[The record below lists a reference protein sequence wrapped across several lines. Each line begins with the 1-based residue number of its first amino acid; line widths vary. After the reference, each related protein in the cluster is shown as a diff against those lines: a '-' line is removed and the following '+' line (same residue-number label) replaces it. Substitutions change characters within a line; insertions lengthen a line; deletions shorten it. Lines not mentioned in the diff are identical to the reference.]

1 MQNIYDYVVIGGGL
15 AGLCTAHY
23 LSKNGGRRRVVLVAK
38 SEITDSNSYHAQGG
52 MAAVWSDEDTS
63 REHYEDT
70 MEAGAYLN
78 DPSAVSILTEEAPKR
93 IEELI
98 ELGMKFDTAGGK
110 ISLGLEGGHH
120 HHRILHAGGD
130 ATGEKVTSFM
140 IGIVKGDTNIDIL
153 DHHLFFDL
161 ITDDS
166 ASPRV
171 IGARTIDRDTHEEE
185 DFIARAVVLAT
196 GGYGALYAPTTNP
209 QSAKGD
215 GLIAAYRAG
224 ATLRD
229 LEFVQFHPT
238 ALSVEGVP
246 AFLISEAVRGEGA
259 YLLNRRGERFMLG
272 RHPLAELAPRDI
284 VAREIFNEMRQ
295 EGSSS
300 VRLSLGHLDPE
311 RIRKRFPTISEYLSS
326 IGIDMT
332 KEIPVAPAAHYAM
345 GGILADLYGRT
356 TLKGLYTVGE
366 AASTGVMGA
375 NRLASNSL
383 VECTVFSKRIAEA
396 VRRDDLPD
404 PVPTPRLSPR
414 VGFWPGG
421 ETDDD
426 LSDIDERLGSLMSRK
441 VGILR
446 SEGELREALSG
457 VSALRK
463 EIEHLHST
471 EAYMQRGRLDLAELV
486 IRSALAREES
496 RGSHYRTDYPETRPT
511 REAYH
516 TLLSKETN
524 LTHIPLL

>member
-1 MQNIYDYVVIGGGL
+1 MQNVYDYVVIGGGL

-23 LSKNGGRRRVVLVAK
+23 LSKSGGKVALVAK

-52 MAAVWSDEDTS
+52 MAAVWSDDDTS

-78 DPSAVSILTEEAPKR
+78 DPSAVTILTDEAPKR

-130 ATGEKVTSFM
+130 ATGQKVTSFM
-140 IGIVKGDTNIDIL
+140 IGIVRGDANIDIL

-161 ITDDS
+161 ITDDGTP
-166 ASPRV
+166 PRV
-171 IGARTIDRDTHEEE
+171 IGARTIDRDTNKEE
-185 DFIARAVVLAT
+185 DFVARAVVLAT

-215 GLIAAYRAG
+215 GIIAAYRAG

-238 ALSVEGVP
+238 ALSAAGAP

-259 YLLNRRGERFMLG
+259 YLLNRQGKRFMLG

-284 VAREIFNEMRQ
+284 VAREIFLEMQR

-300 VRLSLGHLDPE
+300 VRLSLRHLDPD
-311 RIRKRFPTISEYLSS
+311 RVRMRFPTISEYLSS

-332 KEIPVAPAAHYAM
+332 EEIPVAPAAHYAM

-396 VRRDDLPD
+396 VRSDELRE
-404 PVPTPRLSPR
+404 PVPVTPC
-414 VGFWPGG
+414 VTDFAPG
-421 ETDDD
+421 EPDDI
-426 LSDIDERLGSLMSRK
+426 SGVEERLGNLMSQK

-446 SEGELREALSG
+446 SERELKEALSD
-457 VSALRK
+457 VAALRK
-463 EIEHLHST
+463 ELENLRSAQ
-471 EAYMQRGRLDLAELV
+471 AYMQRGRLDLAELV
-486 IRSALAREES
+486 IRSALARDES
-496 RGSHYRTDYPETRPT
+496 RGSHYRTDFPEMRPLG
-511 REAYH
+511 EAYH
-516 TLLSKETN
+516 TLVSKDTD
-524 LTHIPLL
+524 LTHRPLL

>member
-23 LSKNGGRRRVVLVAK
+23 LSGSGGKVALVAK

-52 MAAVWSDEDTS
+52 MAAVWSDDDTS

-78 DPSAVSILTEEAPKR
+78 DPSAVTILTDEAPKR

-98 ELGMKFDTAGGK
+98 ELGMKFDTAEGK

-130 ATGEKVTSFM
+130 ATGQKVTSFM
-140 IGIVKGDTNIDIL
+140 IGVVREDANIDIL

-161 ITDDS
+161 ITDDG
-166 ASPRV
+166 ASRV
-171 IGARTIDRDTHEEE
+171 IGARTIDRDTHKEE

-215 GLIAAYRAG
+215 GIIAAYRAG

-238 ALSVEGVP
+238 ALSAEGAP

-259 YLLNRRGERFMLG
+259 YLLNRRGKRFMLG
-272 RHPLAELAPRDI
+272 RHPLVELAPRDI
-284 VAREIFNEMRQ
+284 VAREIFNEMQR

-300 VRLSLGHLDPE
+300 VRLSLRHLDPD
-311 RIRKRFPTISEYLSS
+311 RVRMRFPTISEYLSS

-332 KEIPVAPAAHYAM
+332 EEIPVAPAAHYAM

-396 VRRDDLPD
+396 VRSDELRE
-404 PVPTPRLSPR
+404 PVPATPC
-414 VGFWPGG
+414 VTDFAPG
-421 ETDDD
+421 EPDDI
-426 LSDIDERLGSLMSRK
+426 SGVEERLGNLMSQK

-446 SEGELREALSG
+446 SERELKEALSD
-457 VSALRK
+457 VAALRK
-463 EIEHLHST
+463 ELENLRSAQ
-471 EAYMQRGRLDLAELV
+471 AYMQRGRLDLAELV
-486 IRSALAREES
+486 IRSALARDES
-496 RGSHYRTDYPETRPT
+496 RGSHYRTDFPEMHPLG
-511 REAYH
+511 EAYH
-516 TLLSKETN
+516 TLVSKDTD